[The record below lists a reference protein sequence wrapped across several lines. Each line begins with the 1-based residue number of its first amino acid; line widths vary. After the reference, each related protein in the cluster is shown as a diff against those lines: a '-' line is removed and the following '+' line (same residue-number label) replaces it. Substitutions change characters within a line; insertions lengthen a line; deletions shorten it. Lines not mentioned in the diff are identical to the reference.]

1 MDGLVSG
8 EGKVVEVGCG
18 QNDGDEG
25 KGDDDEFCLHGVEDF
40 VG

>member
-8 EGKVVEVGCG
+8 EGKVVEVGRG
-18 QNDGDEG
+18 QYEGDEG
-25 KGDDDEFCLHGVEDF
+25 KGDEKEFCFHGEDF